1 MKRTNSSSELF
12 YPPVNRDAVK
22 VLTGFIKNETT
33 RTGIKK
39 CIIGLSGG
47 IDSAISAYL
56 AVKALGKKN
65 VIGVL
70 LPYKLSSKESISDA
84 LLVVKALGIKS
95 QIINITSAAD
105 EIISSNKITGKIRI
119 GNVLARIRMICLYD
133 LSAKYNALVLGTG
146 NKTELLLGY
155 STLFGDSACAINPLG
170 DLYKTQIWQLGELLK
185 IPKRIIKKKP
195 SADLWEGQTD
205 ENELGFTY
213 KNIDRLLYYMVDL
226 RVTDD
231 ELIEKGFDKKFIAA
245 IKKKISRTQFKRV
258 MPLIAKVS
266 NRTINVDFRYNR
278 DWMT

>member
-1 MKRTNSSSELF
+1 M
-12 YPPVNRDAVK
+12 VK

-39 CIIGLSGG
+39 CVIGLSGG

-56 AVKALGKKN
+56 AVQALGKKN

-133 LSAKYNALVLGTG
+133 LSAKHNALVLGTG

-195 SADLWEGQTD
+195 SADLWAGQTD

-226 RVTDD
+226 RLTND
-231 ELIEKGFDKKFIAA
+231 ELIEKGFDRKFIAA
-245 IKKKISRTQFKRV
+245 IKKKITRTQFKRV

-278 DWMT
+278 DWET